1 MHHQYN
7 KAARDIWHRFAGDH
21 RTLPGMTLFPMQRH
35 AFAEEPHLLLVGMNP
50 SFAFRARDTMRRHLK
65 WRDAPESV
73 IQQFTEEEAVA
84 REQYR
89 VFYGPQVRFKEAVGA
104 HTLEH
109 LDLLPVRHTSQ
120 AEVVHA
126 YWDKHGHP
134 HAITQACFGLF
145 KATLLALAPTV
156 VVVANAEAS
165 RQVKKMLPLQPIEPG
180 RRYGWPPMPQTTF
193 FLSGMLSGQRA
204 LDEFS
209 RARLEADVRSALHP
223 P

>member
-1 MHHQYN
+1 LHHQYN
-7 KAARDIWHRFAGDH
+7 KTARDIWHRFAGDY
-21 RTLPGMTLFPMQRH
+21 RTHPGMTLFPMQRH
-35 AFAEEPHLLLVGMNP
+35 AFAAKPDLLLVGMNP
-50 SFAFRARDTMRRHLK
+50 SFAFRARDIMRRHLR

-73 IQQFTEEEAVA
+73 IQQFTEEEAAA
-84 REQYR
+84 REHYR
-89 VFYGPQVRFKEAVGA
+89 VFYGPQLRFKEAVAA

-109 LDLLPVRHTSQ
+109 LDLLPIRHTSQ

-126 YWDKHGHP
+126 YWDKQGHP
-134 HAITQACFGLF
+134 HAITQACFELF
-145 KATLLALAPTV
+145 KETLLALAPTV

-165 RQVKKMLPLQPIEPG
+165 RQVRRILPLQPVKVG
-180 RRYGWPPMPQTTF
+180 RDYGWPAMPHTTF

-209 RARLEADVRSALHP
+209 RARLEADVRSVLHP